1 MIYSVAVVIKESLPR
16 PVMHI
21 KNIAGRNLIYL
32 ESSRVWKWNF
42 KQWNGKYGKIRFK
55 YRSGNKIQV
64 PRYPATVENY
74 PYTARGFTASR
85 NVVLPEWEL
94 TENCIFEEGDIFE
107 VYDRSG
113 KIIEKY
119 EFKGKGWMLR

>member
-1 MIYSVAVVIKESLPR
+1 MAGCLIVQGFVSEAEYSKKLKTFDEVYEGNRLDYNHS
-16 PVMHI
+16 MF
-21 KNIAGRNLIYL
+21 NLTD
-32 ESSRVWKWNF
+32 E
-42 KQWNGKYGKIRFK
+42 KYGKIRFK
-55 YRSGNKIQV
+55 YCSGNKIQV

-85 NVVLPEWEL
+85 KVILPEWEL
-94 TENCIFEEGDIFE
+94 MENCVFEEGDIFE

-119 EFKGKGWMLR
+119 EFKGKGWMIQ